1 MNSGDRIGSY
11 ILDGE
16 LGRGVSATT
25 WLAHPEGLDTP
36 AVLKIL
42 DLADTSSWNAVD
54 IFKREAEALK
64 SLSHPG
70 IPRYLDYFESGENG
84 RTRLVLAMERV
95 EGRNL
100 DAIVRSGMKF
110 AETEVERMMADL
122 AEILAYLGSLR
133 PPIVHRDVNPRN
145 VIMKPNGV
153 VALVDFSGV
162 QDAVRNA
169 LYPGATLVGTA
180 GYIPLE
186 QVAGKASH
194 RSDLYGAAATAVFLL
209 TGRNPAELPTS
220 GLRIRLDGIVDISP
234 RLAKVLG
241 SWLDPDV
248 SSRNL
253 PASEAVRILRGQT
266 VIPEHTESAE
276 VPAPL
281 KAQPPV
287 RLPADSKILVDQAD
301 GTLHIRIPPAGTRG
315 RSVPGMTF
323 ATFWIAFVAFWTLM
337 SFMMRAPI
345 FFSAFSIPFWAVGFG
360 LAKRFLGSAI
370 STQDIMVTGNSLD
383 LRTRTAGFERTA
395 SWPLEDVGKIE
406 IAVSK
411 IQMGGAHDK
420 ELVIEAGTGA
430 TRIGSGLSERELIY
444 LKRIL
449 EDEFARRRHSFDS

>member
-1 MNSGDRIGSY
+1 MNTGDRIGDY
-11 ILDGE
+11 TLDEE
-16 LGRGVSATT
+16 LGRGISATT
-25 WLAHPEGLDTP
+25 WLAHGAGSDTQ

-70 IPRYLDYFESGENG
+70 IPRYLDYFESTENG
-84 RTRLVLAMERV
+84 RIRLVLAMEKV
-95 EGRNL
+95 DGKNL
-100 DAIVRSGMKF
+100 DAIVRSGTKF
-110 AETEVERMMADL
+110 AETDVERMLADL
-122 AEILAYLGSLR
+122 AGILAYLGSLR

-145 VIMKPNGV
+145 VILKQDGSI
-153 VALVDFSGV
+153 ALVDFSGV

-209 TGRNPAELPTS
+209 TGRNPAEMPTS

-253 PASEAVRILRGQT
+253 PASEAARILMGTMELAERQEAKIT
-266 VIPEHTESAE
+266 YESAS
-276 VPAPL
+276 P
-281 KAQPPV
+281 KPPV
-287 RLPADSKILVDQAD
+287 RLPADSKIQVEQGE
-301 GTLHIRIPPAGTRG
+301 GTLHIRIPPAGLRG
-315 RSVPGMTF
+315 RSMPGLTF
-323 ATFWIAFVAFWTLM
+323 TTFWIAFVAFWTLM
-337 SFMMRAPI
+337 TFMMRAPV

-360 LAKRFLGSAI
+360 LAKRFVGTAL
-370 STQDIMVTGNSLD
+370 STQDVVLSENSLD
-383 LRTRTAGFERTA
+383 ILTRIAGIERSA
-395 SWPLEDVGKIE
+395 SWPLEDVGKVE
-406 IAVSK
+406 ITTSR
-411 IQMGGAHDK
+411 IQTGSPQDK
-420 ELVIEAGTGA
+420 ELVIEAGTGVA
-430 TRIGSGLSERELIY
+430 RIGSGLSERELTY

-449 EDEFARRRHSFDS
+449 EDGIAWHKYRFES